1 MATALNKNTTPALN
15 KLGYFTIILAL
26 ILSFAVYFFPSLQQ
40 GNLNPREEIQIYYHG
55 QTVGETAF
63 YDEEIYL
70 PLTFVKDYLD
80 PNIKWDEKNKQVI
93 ITTKKE
99 VFHLPVGEREG
110 LLNLEPYSFTYPVLE
125 NGGKIYLP
133 GNPLSEYLA
142 LDIDY
147 YPETNIVIV
156 NDLTR
161 PVQMGKV
168 LSAAKLRS
176 EPRFRSSW
184 LKEMTNDE
192 KVSIVKE
199 EYGWYLVQTEDGYL
213 GYLDEKN
220 VELTSIKTV
229 ELEKEEYLPWNPLGE
244 KIFLVWEGAW
254 GKTPNPQS
262 IGEITGVQ
270 VLSPTWFSLREDG
283 LVKNSAD
290 LKYVEWA
297 HQTGRQVWGLFDNG
311 FDPDLTH
318 TMLND
323 ANLRIKVIKQILT
336 YVDLY
341 KLDGINL
348 DFENMHL
355 KDKDAFVQFVREL
368 TPLLHEKDRVV
379 SLDVTFISKSENW
392 SMVYDRRSLG
402 EIVDYMMVMAYDEHG
417 TFSSRPGSVSSLPW
431 VEKGLQAILE
441 QVPNEKVILGV
452 PFYTRLWEESYN
464 EEGKPVVKSQALSM
478 ERAEKWLKENNV
490 EIREDVATGQN
501 YAELEKGGVTYKM
514 WLEDEASL
522 KKRIELMKK
531 YRLAGVAA
539 WMRSYAKDE
548 VWPVLAKELNKF

>member
-1 MATALNKNTTPALN
+1 MSTALNKNTTSAVN
-15 KLGYFTIILAL
+15 KLGYLIIVLAF
-26 ILSFAVYFFPSLQQ
+26 ILSFAIYIFPSLQQ
-40 GNLNPREEIQIYYHG
+40 GTHNPSEEIHIYYQG
-55 QTVGETAF
+55 EKIRETAF
-63 YDEEIYL
+63 YNEEIYL
-70 PLTFVKDYLD
+70 PFTFVKDLD
-80 PNIKWDEKNKQVI
+80 PNIKWDENNKQVI
-93 ITTKKE
+93 ITTEKE

-125 NGGKIYLP
+125 RNGKIYLP
-133 GNPLSEYLA
+133 SNPLNKYFT
-142 LDIDY
+142 LDIGY
-147 YPETNIVIV
+147 FPENNIVIV
-156 NDLTR
+156 NDLTQ
-161 PVQMGKV
+161 PVQKGKV
-168 LSAAKLRS
+168 LTSTKMRS
-176 EPRFRSSW
+176 EPRLRSPW
-184 LKEMTNDE
+184 LKEMTNDNN
-192 KVSIVKE
+192 VSIIKE
-199 EYGWYLVQTEDGYL
+199 EAGWYLVETEDGYL
-213 GYLDEKN
+213 GYLDKKK
-220 VELTSIKTV
+220 VQLTSIKTV
-229 ELEKEEYLPWNPLGE
+229 EIEKEEYLPWNPLGE

-270 VLSPTWFSLREDG
+270 VLSPTWFSLQEDG

-318 TMLND
+318 RMLND

-348 DFENMHL
+348 DFENMYL

-392 SMVYDRRSLG
+392 SMVYDRHSLG

-431 VEKGLQAILE
+431 VEKGLLAILE
-441 QVPNEKVILGV
+441 QVPNEKVILGM

-464 EEGKPVVKSQALSM
+464 EEGKLIVKSQALSM

-490 EIREDVATGQN
+490 EIREDMATGQN
-501 YAELEKGGVTYKM
+501 YAELEKNGVIYKM
-514 WLEDEASL
+514 WLEDELSL

-531 YRLAGVAA
+531 YRLAGVAV